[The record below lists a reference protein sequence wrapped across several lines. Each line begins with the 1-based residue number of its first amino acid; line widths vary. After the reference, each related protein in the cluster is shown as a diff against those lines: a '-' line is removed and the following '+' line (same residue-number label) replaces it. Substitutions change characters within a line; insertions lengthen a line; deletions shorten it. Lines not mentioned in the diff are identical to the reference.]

1 MKKRLAYLILFVGL
15 FVGWLGGGTAVSAQT
30 DPDPIDPPQPMPP
43 LPIEPP
49 IWRVEGLKIDYQ
61 RVNVTIEDQV
71 ATTHIDQFF
80 VNDNDWMLEGT
91 YLFPLPEGAA
101 VSQLTMWV
109 DGQPIEA
116 KILEQAEER
125 QIYDEIVR
133 QLRDPALLEYVG
145 TQAIQANVFPIPPRS
160 ERRIEIE
167 YTQILPAD
175 NGLIHYVY
183 PQSTDLYTNT
193 PLDEQSIRV
202 EVRSNEE
209 IRAIYSPSHP
219 VAISR
224 DGDYRA
230 VAGYE
235 DANVTAD
242 KDFEL
247 YYTVSPEEIGLN
259 LLSYREAGQDGFF
272 LLLVAPSVQV
282 DEVVA
287 KDVLVVDTHS
297 RQHGRRKDGSG
308 QKRRSTSSSISIWPT
323 ASTSSASAPAP
334 AVLPPAWS
342 LLTNR
347 AEFHQQLEAIGTN
360 ISQSAGTEAWWLKPT
375 SERPTTI
382 IFSRRVGT
390 EGVPIRP
397 CSWTLSAGHAATCA
411 SLPLA

>member
-1 MKKRLAYLILFVGL
+1 MKKRTVNALILVLVALLGVWQVG
-15 FVGWLGGGTAVSAQT
+15 AAQEPT
-30 DPDPIDPPQPMPP
+30 PMPP
-43 LPIEPP
+43 DIIGPP
-49 IWRVEGLKIDYQ
+49 IWRFDGLRIEYQ

-71 ATTHIDQFF
+71 ATTHIDQLF

-116 KILEQAEER
+116 KILEQDEAR

-145 TQAIQANVFPIPPRS
+145 TQAIQANVFPIPAA
-160 ERRIEIE
+160 RRAAHRNRIHAN
-167 YTQILPAD
+167 PARRQRPD
-175 NGLIHYVY
+175 PFYVY

-202 EVRSNEE
+202 EVQSNEE

-219 VAISR
+219 VAINR
-224 DGDYRA
+224 DGDFRA

-235 DANVTAD
+235 DADVTAD

-247 YYTVSPEEIGLN
+247 YYTVSPEKIGLN
-259 LLSYREAGQDGFF
+259 LLSYKEAGQDGFF

-287 KDVLVVDTHS
+287 KDVILVS
-297 RQHGRRKDGSG
+297 IPPAAWKGRRWHRP
-308 QKRRSTSSSISIWPT
+308 KRRPATSS
-323 ASTSSASAPAP
+323 
-334 AVLPPAWS
+334 
-342 LLTNR
+342 
-347 AEFHQQLEAIGTN
+347 
-360 ISQSAGTEAWWLKPT
+360 
-375 SERPTTI
+375 TI
-382 IFSRRVGT
+382 
-390 EGVPIRP
+390 
-397 CSWTLSAGHAATCA
+397 
-411 SLPLA
+411 